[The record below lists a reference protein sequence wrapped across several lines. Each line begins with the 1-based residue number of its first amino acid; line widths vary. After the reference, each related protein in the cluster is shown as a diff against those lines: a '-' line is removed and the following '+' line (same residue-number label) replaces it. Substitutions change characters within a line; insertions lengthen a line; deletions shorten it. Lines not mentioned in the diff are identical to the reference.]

1 MIKPINKISVFVLFL
16 SVQACTLGPAPKPDD
31 PAYAPVLAQP
41 QRSMASS
48 SGSIYQPY
56 YGASLFTD
64 QRARQV
70 GDIVTITLN
79 ETTSSTKSATT
90 TLSKKRDITFG
101 APNILGTAPA
111 LKNLDLTANVSND
124 SDFEGDG
131 SSKQSNQL
139 SGSIAVTITEIL
151 PNGLLMVK
159 GEKWIT
165 LNQGDE
171 FIRIRGLIR
180 PSDIDSSNRIASTK
194 LADARITYSGK
205 GEVSESN
212 QMGWLSKFLN
222 SRYWPF

>member
-1 MIKPINKISVFVLFL
+1 MKALTLCTLLLASL
-16 SVQACTLGPAPKPDD
+16 SACTVAPAPKPDD

-41 QRSMASS
+41 NINSSRSN
-48 SGSIYQPY
+48 GSIYQPY
-56 YGASLFTD
+56 YGGSLFTD

-70 GDIVTITLN
+70 GDIVTITLS

-90 TLSKKRDITFG
+90 NLTKNRAINFT
-101 APNILGTAPA
+101 APNVLGTTPA
-111 LKNLDLTANVSND
+111 LKNLDLSATVAND
-124 SDFEGDG
+124 SSFAGDG
-131 SSKQSNQL
+131 SSSQSNNL
-139 SGSIAVTITEIL
+139 TGSIAVTITEIL

-180 PSDIDSSNRIASTK
+180 PGDIDANNQIASNK

-205 GEVSESN
+205 GDVNASN
-212 QMGWLSKFLN
+212 QMGWLSKFFN

>member
-1 MIKPINKISVFVLFL
+1 MIKSFTLINSTAVILTL
-16 SVQACTLGPAPKPDD
+16 SACTVGPAPKPDD

-41 QRSMASS
+41 QSIQATTN
-48 SGSIYQPY
+48 GSIYQPY

-64 QRARQV
+64 QRARQI
-70 GDIVTITLN
+70 GDIVTITLS

-90 TLSKKRDITFG
+90 TLKKKRNVNFA
-101 APNILGTAPA
+101 APNVLGVTPA
-111 LKNLDLTANVSND
+111 LKNLDLTAGIEND
-124 SDFEGDG
+124 SKFEGDG
-131 SSKQSNQL
+131 SSKQSNKL

-180 PSDIDSSNRIASTK
+180 PSDIDANNRIASTK

-205 GEVSESN
+205 GDVSGSN
-212 QMGWLSKFLN
+212 QMGWLSKFFN